1 MKETFFPGVLG
12 RLITDERVP
21 LGEVWSCDPESGKIT
36 KFTNLR
42 RECQFDNNHC
52 QLGLGHPGDH
62 LIRVPADVLLP
73 PAQQRYWV
81 VDDASRIL
89 RTV

>member
-1 MKETFFPGVLG
+1 
-12 RLITDERVP
+12 
-21 LGEVWSCDPESGKIT
+21 
-36 KFTNLR
+36 
-42 RECQFDNNHC
+42 
-52 QLGLGHPGDH
+52 
-62 LIRVPADVLLP
+62 VPADVLLP